1 MIKKLKNWGLYLIPL
16 TIILLLLTLWLK
28 PSTSSTPPLEWSPTV
43 DSDFNYTNAI
53 KPILDK
59 RCVVCH
65 GCYDAPCQLK
75 LGSFEGIARG
85 AHKSSVYDRN
95 RLTAVDPTRLFE
107 DAQTVHE
114 WREKGFFPVLSQTTP
129 SSSNEKLD
137 NVLVN
142 VLTQKRQHPL
152 PTDDQLP
159 DDFEFDLS
167 RQLQC
172 PTSDEYSRYATQ
184 HPLWGMPYALPG
196 ISDTEH
202 NTILDWLER
211 GSPIAPQTDLPENI
225 LNQIAQWENYFNRAS
240 NKGKLVSRYLFEHLF
255 IANLYF
261 SDISGTNR
269 PDKFFRLVRSATPPG
284 QPVKLIATRR
294 PFDSP
299 GVSEVYYRI
308 ITVQE
313 TVVDKLHLPFALNQ
327 QRQDK
332 WNKWF
337 YEPDYTVSELPS
349 YEPKVASNPFITFA
363 ALPTKS
369 RYRFML
375 DESQYSIMQFIKGA
389 VCRGQVALNVI
400 NDHFWVVFADP
411 DLNLPEYD
419 DVFMRQA
426 RDTILLPAEAK
437 SNALPTNWLIYAK
450 AERDYV
456 KLKEAYI
463 QEHVEGIL
471 PINLD
476 LLWDGD
482 NENDNLAL
490 TIFRHFDA
498 ASVVKGLVGERPQ
511 TAWVITYPLFERIH
525 YLLVAGYD
533 VYGNVGHQLNSRM
546 YMDFLRMEGEFNFLS
561 LLPSEIRKETREH
574 WYRGSVSEVEKY
586 VYQGNDHVPET
597 DIAFTSDNPLSEL
610 YAMIKAKV
618 KGIES
623 ARHQLPADMSVE
635 LLDAFKQIN
644 NTVGTAASLLPQSS
658 LVLLVDDEN
667 TKTIHTLLSHNA
679 YTNISHLF
687 NETERRLPLEDT
699 VTFAPGIMTSHPN
712 AIFVITHKELPAFA
726 RAVSS
731 LSTQS
736 QYESLLSNWG
746 IRRTHPDFWSWSDIL
761 HETYHQTFPV
771 EFGYFDYNRLENR

>member
-1 MIKKLKNWGLYLIPL
+1 MKTISKLGLYFVAVLAIVAAL
-16 TIILLLLTLWLK
+16 YFKI
-28 PSTSSTPPLEWSPTV
+28 STFSNTTPDSTPVITV
-43 DSDFNYTNAI
+43 DTELNYSNSV
-53 KPILDK
+53 KPILDT

-75 LGSFEGIARG
+75 LGSFEGIVRG

-107 DAQTVHE
+107 DAQTARQ
-114 WREKGFFPVLSQTTP
+114 WREKGFFPVLSEAGSQPPMDHT
-129 SSSNEKLD
+129 D
-137 NVLVN
+137 NVL
-142 VLTQKRQHPL
+142 LKMLEQKRQHPL
-152 PTDDQLP
+152 PDTANLSDQ
-159 DDFEFDLS
+159 FEFDLS

-172 PTSDEYSRYATQ
+172 PTNAEHAGYLSE

-196 ISDTEH
+196 ISEDEH
-202 NTILDWLER
+202 LTILQWLER
-211 GSPIAPQTDLPENI
+211 GAPVAPMTSLPKDIVAQIDAWEAFF
-225 LNQIAQWENYFNRAS
+225 NQPTL
-240 NKGKLVSRYLFEHLF
+240 KGQLVSRYLFEHLF

-261 SDISGTNR
+261 SDISGQNR
-269 PDKFFRLVRSATPPG
+269 PDSFFRLVRSATPPG
-284 QPVKLIATRR
+284 EPVDIIATRR

-299 GVSEVYYRI
+299 GVSRVYYRFI
-308 ITVQE
+308 QVQE

-327 QRQDK
+327 ARKTK
-332 WNKWF
+332 WNTWF
-337 YEPDYTVSELPS
+337 YNNDYEVSTLPG

-419 DVFMRQA
+419 DVFMKQA
-426 RDTILLPAEAK
+426 RETILLPAEAQ

-456 KLKEAYI
+456 KLKEEYI
-463 QEHVEGIL
+463 QDHIEGVL
-471 PINLD
+471 PIDLN

-482 NENDNLAL
+482 LENDNLAL

-511 TAWVITYPLFERIH
+511 TAWLITYPLFERIH

-533 VYGNVGHQLNSRM
+533 VFGNVGHQLNSRM

-561 LLPSEIRKETREH
+561 LLPSTTRTSTREH

-586 VYQGNDHVPET
+586 VYQGNERLPET
-597 DIAFTSDNPLSEL
+597 NITFTSDDPLGEL
-610 YAMIKAKV
+610 YSMLKQRMSDV
-618 KGIES
+618 QS
-623 ARHQLPADMSVE
+623 QRHQPPSDMPSK
-635 LLDAFKQIN
+635 LLGDVMKIN
-644 NTVGTAASLLPQSS
+644 SITGKAASILPQSS
-658 LVLLVDDEN
+658 LLLLTDHHEN
-667 TKTIHTLLSHNA
+667 RQIYTLLSHNA

-687 NETERRLPLEDT
+687 NETDRRLPLEDT
-699 VTFAPGIMTSHPN
+699 VTFAPGVLTSHPN
-712 AIFVITHKELPAFA
+712 AIFVVDKSELSQFA
-726 RAVSS
+726 DNI
-731 LSTQS
+731 STLTNAAD
-736 QYESLLSNWG
+736 YHNLLSKWG
-746 IRRTHPDFWSWSDIL
+746 IRRTSADFWAWSDLL
-761 HETYHQTFPV
+761 HETYQDSFPI